1 LITAT
6 VGQAIEHQV
15 TARAGQGQGQVRFEL
30 ADGPDGLMLR
40 PEGKLT
46 STVPASLAGD
56 DVTADSFRGIEASGK
71 GPGRLRD

>member
-1 LITAT
+1 LITAK

-15 TARAGQGQGQVRFEL
+15 TARAGQGQVRFEL
-30 ADGPDGLMLR
+30 ADGPV
-40 PEGKLT
+40 T